1 MLSNAYFL
9 AKFRFDT
16 AENEPAKNLQ
26 IFEKCIFEKGQVIG
40 DALRA
45 AAKLGAVGALV
56 CTDGASYGGTH
67 GDLRAACAMSDALGG
82 PGPDRFPI
90 VAKDLIYVFSN
101 SELERIFSNF
111 CLFST

>member
-1 MLSNAYFL
+1 MLLVDNSPSFL
-9 AKFRFDT
+9 HSDFLKIL
-16 AENEPAKNLQ
+16 N
-26 IFEKCIFEKGQVIG
+26 GQVIG

-82 PGPDRFPI
+82 PGPDGPSRDDTT
-90 VAKDLIYVFSN
+90 ADRQHFSKM
-101 SELERIFSNF
+101 
-111 CLFST
+111 

>member
-1 MLSNAYFL
+1 ML
-9 AKFRFDT
+9 
-16 AENEPAKNLQ
+16 
-26 IFEKCIFEKGQVIG
+26 G

-90 VAKDLIYVFSN
+90 VAKDPIYVFSN
-101 SELERIFSNF
+101 SE
-111 CLFST
+111 